1 MKFKIFISLI
11 LTLTLTLFND
21 MAIAGSFTDNGNG
34 TVSDSNTGLMWQKE
48 DDDTTR
54 TWESA
59 ITYCEGL
66 SLGSYSD
73 WRLPNIKEL
82 ESITDDT
89 KYYPEIDTTYFPNTN
104 SSFYW
109 SSTTLA
115 INSSDAWYVDFGNG
129 YVDYVIVNKSSLSYV
144 RCVRGGTP

>member
-1 MKFKIFISLI
+1 MKFKIFIS

-34 TVSDSNTGLMWQKE
+34 TVTDSDTGLIWQKE
-48 DDDTTR
+48 DDNTTR

-66 SLGSYSD
+66 SLSYTD

-82 ESITDDT
+82 KSIVDNT
-89 KYYPEIDTTYFPNTN
+89 KDSPAINKIYFPNTN
-104 SSFYW
+104 SSYYW
-109 SSTTLA
+109 SSTA
-115 INSSDAWYVDFGNG
+115 SASASSY
-129 YVDYVIVNKSSLSYV
+129 
-144 RCVRGGTP
+144 

>member
-34 TVSDSNTGLMWQKE
+34 TVSDSNTGLMWQRE
-48 DDDTTR
+48 DDNTIR

-66 SLGSYSD
+66 SLGSYTD

-82 ESITDDT
+82 KSIVDNT
-89 KYYPEIDTTYFPNTN
+89 KYDPAINTTYFPNTN
-104 SSFYW
+104 SSYYW
-109 SSTTLA
+109 SSTTSA
-115 INSSDAWYVDFGNG
+115 GVSSYAWFVFFYDG
-129 YVDYVIVNKSSLSYV
+129 YVSYGNKSKYYYV
-144 RCVRGGTP
+144 RCVRGGQ